1 MAAIAQAE
9 LADVLQLDKVMSKAE
24 LEEKFQARAAAAV
37 AAQASS
43 GGRLPSPL
51 SPAIDEETAATAA
64 ADDMEQIQLQM
75 LLSKDEL
82 ALLLME
88 DLDAHVAA
96 TVR

>member
-37 AAQASS
+37 AAQAFS
-43 GGRLPSPL
+43 GGRPPSPL